1 MKSRQY
7 GRNMLFLAP
16 VSESALTAAFSINII
31 LFTWVFICVSFSL
44 SDICS
49 VFSRRSDVERRS
61 AVPCSCLAFCIQ
73 RGFVAVSHRF
83 IPCTSPWGICVVTSR
98 DCLMTWI
105 EKSSGG
111 TGIWSLN
118 IKAHTFSHNTFTT
131 EFDSY
136 CFYVTA
142 KVVLWP
148 NLQ

>member
-7 GRNMLFLAP
+7 GRNMLCFKPLSARVQHFPSTSFYSHGLSFVLVSPFQISVVRFLR
-16 VSESALTAAFSINII
+16 
-31 LFTWVFICVSFSL
+31 C
-44 SDICS
+44 
-49 VFSRRSDVERRS
+49 SDVEHRS

-83 IPCTSPWGICVVTSR
+83 IPCISPWGICVVTSR
-98 DCLMTWI
+98 GCLMTWI

-118 IKAHTFSHNTFTT
+118 IKAHTFSHNTFTI

-142 KVVLWP
+142 KVILWP